1 MTVLAY
7 LISTSN
13 AVAALIMLYTLL
25 QDEAR
30 ALPISQRLTIA
41 IASAALA
48 MSAGIVFG
56 VPRPAE
62 WRGWIIAKDVVISAA
77 GAIYVIAWLLTR
89 KIE

>member
-1 MTVLAY
+1 MLIAMRRA
-7 LISTSN
+7 ISTKIVSSVT
-13 AVAALIMLYTLL
+13 AWDASI
-25 QDEAR
+25 
-30 ALPISQRLTIA
+30 RLA
-41 IASAALA
+41 KAKSPFSAALA

-56 VPRPAE
+56 VPNPAE